1 MKNTLLALVVA
12 IQATYPENF
21 KPAPLAYSEI
31 EKKYFIT
38 FTYDLPDP
46 YRPLVSFDIIYH
58 VAQVHGILGR
68 RGSGMGLL

>member
-21 KPAPLAYSEI
+21 TPAPLAYSEI

-38 FTYDLPDP
+38 FIYDLPAP
-46 YRPLVSFDIIYH
+46 YRPLVSTYIVNH
-58 VAQVHGILGR
+58 VAQVHDVLGR
-68 RGSGMGLL
+68 RRSVMGLF